1 MSKKWLA
8 FALKFAL
15 SGLLIW
21 YLLSKID
28 LAAAWERVLGVAP
41 VPLALAAG
49 LMLLQIVLGS
59 VRWLAVLDSIAA
71 LLPFRRTLEIFYIAG
86 FFNQV
91 LPSSV
96 GGDAVRM
103 WLARR
108 AGLSM
113 AGAIN
118 GVMLERLVTV
128 FGLVLLVALT
138 QPLLYSRISD
148 PATRM
153 VFPLLTLGGV
163 VGIVVLM
170 LMDRA
175 PARVRHLKIVRG
187 LAKLAA
193 DTRLLFLKPLHA
205 LRALLL
211 AILGHVN
218 LSIATYVLAVGLDI
232 EVGLVDCLVLVPPVI
247 LITTL
252 PISIAG
258 WGVRETAMVTA
269 FGFVGVA
276 ADSALVLSILLG
288 LLNVAVCLPGGLI
301 WLLSGE
307 RRAHPDAAREIE
319 AIELDAE
326 ADIPKVDR

>member
-1 MSKKWLA
+1 MNKKWLA

-21 YLLSKID
+21 YLLNKID
-28 LAAAWERVLGVAP
+28 LAAAWERVLGVALG
-41 VPLALAAG
+41 PLALAAG
-49 LMLLQIVLGS
+49 LILIQIALGS
-59 VRWLAVLDSIAA
+59 VRWLAVQDSIAA
-71 LLPFRRTLEIFYIAG
+71 RLSLGRTLEIFYVSV

-108 AGLSM
+108 AGLSL
-113 AGAIN
+113 AGAVN

-128 FGLVLLVALT
+128 FGLVLLVAAT

-153 VFPLLTLGGV
+153 IFPLLTLGGAA
-163 VGIVVLM
+163 GIAALM

-175 PARVRHLKIVRG
+175 PARIGHWKIVRG

-205 LRALLL
+205 GRAVAL
-211 AILGHVN
+211 AVIGHAN
-218 LSIATYVLAVGLDI
+218 YSLATYVLAVGLGI
-232 EVGLVDCLVLVPPVI
+232 EVGLIDCLVLVPPVI
-247 LITTL
+247 LVTTL

-269 FGFVGVA
+269 FGFVGVG

-288 LLNVAVCLPGGLI
+288 LLNVALCLPGGLV
-301 WLLSGE
+301 WLASGD
-307 RRAHPDAAREIE
+307 RRAVPDAAREIE
-319 AIELDAE
+319 AVELDAE
-326 ADIPKVDR
+326 TGAAKD